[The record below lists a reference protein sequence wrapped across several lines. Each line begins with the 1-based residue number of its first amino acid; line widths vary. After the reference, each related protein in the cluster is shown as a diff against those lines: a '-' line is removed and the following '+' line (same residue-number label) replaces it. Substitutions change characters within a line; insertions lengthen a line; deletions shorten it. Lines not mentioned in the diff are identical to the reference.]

1 MLKMAEVKCK
11 LTCVDLPENDRL
23 TFTSVCNDV
32 NVFNMTRSEN
42 AAKEYKK
49 IRKRT
54 VLYD

>member
-1 MLKMAEVKCK
+1 MAEVRCK